1 VNILKY
7 LLGKTTAPSTII
19 SAEIGKAEKEC
30 AIVRARVTAAL
41 AGLATMTDA
50 EHVAAESKQA
60 ELTRNEARLE
70 ARIAEL
76 RAELATAQTAEL
88 DAARIADENQFNAR
102 IAAARESLANDAPQF
117 LQEYDGLAEK
127 IVAVLVKLG
136 SIDAEITAVN
146 AARRHTPGAEP
157 IRSVNETY
165 RKQPDQNRPDVTD
178 TRMCWV
184 VTDPMTGEEQVQI
197 ADQAPFQFY
206 DGVTGRMENPRGR
219 LERREVVVSPG
230 RSRRGAYLPEL
241 SSVVLPPGTLVSPW
255 HWPKG

>member
-1 VNILKY
+1 MNILKY
-7 LLGKTTAPSTII
+7 LLGKTTATSTTI
-19 SAEIGKAEKEC
+19 SAEISKAEHER
-30 AIVRARVTAAL
+30 AILRARVNAAL

-76 RAELATAQTAEL
+76 RAELATAEAAEVE
-88 DAARIADENQFNAR
+88 AARIADENLFSAR
-102 IAAARESLANDAPQF
+102 ITAAREALANDAPQF
-117 LQEYDGLAEK
+117 LREYDGLAEK
-127 IVAVLVKLG
+127 IVAVLGKLC

-146 AARRHTPGAEP
+146 AARRYTPGAESIP
-157 IRSVNETY
+157 SINETY

-184 VTDPMTGEEQVQI
+184 VTDPVTSEEQVQI
-197 ADQAPFQFY
+197 ADQAPVQFY
-206 DGVTGRMENPRGR
+206 DGVTGRMVNPRGR

-230 RSRRGAYLPEL
+230 RSRRGVFLPGL
-241 SSVVLPPGTLVSPW
+241 SSVVLPPGTLGSPW
-255 HWPKG
+255 HWPRG

>member
-88 DAARIADENQFNAR
+88 DAARIADEN
-102 IAAARESLANDAPQF
+102 QF